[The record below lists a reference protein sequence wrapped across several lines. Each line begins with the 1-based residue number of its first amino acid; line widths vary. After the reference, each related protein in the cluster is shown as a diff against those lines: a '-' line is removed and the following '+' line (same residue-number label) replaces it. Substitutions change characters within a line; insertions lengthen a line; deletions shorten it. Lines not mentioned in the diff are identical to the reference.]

1 MQDIFQYS
9 KGCQVLKELVKQ
21 GESDEITG
29 FSDSTSFSI
38 IRPLDN
44 VYLLGGQGIECV
56 EWVKMKE
63 VARVLPSKMRDF
75 VVIEGRM
82 KSETGFVV

>member
-29 FSDSTSFSI
+29 FSDSRSFPFI
-38 IRPLDN
+38 EPLDS
-44 VYLLGGQGIECV
+44 VYLFGGQGIECADEMV
-56 EWVKMKE
+56 Y
-63 VARVLPSKMRDF
+63 L
-75 VVIEGRM
+75 
-82 KSETGFVV
+82 